1 MHKIFR
7 LLAAFFGLSLSYLYA
22 LPAMAGGFYLQEQ
35 SASAI
40 GSAFAGSAA
49 MPRDASIVYYNPAG
63 IPDIGGAQ
71 IYAGASI
78 ISARADMQDRG
89 STLLGAPVG
98 GVDSDDATPVAYLPH
113 FYAVTPL
120 YGDRLWFG
128 LGVSAPFGLSTRYN
142 NNWFGRYDAIKS
154 ELLTTDISP
163 NFAVKV
169 NDWLS
174 VGGGANLQFADA
186 ELTNAVTN
194 GVTEGVSM
202 LKGRDWSLG
211 FNAGVMVKPHEDT
224 TVGVHY
230 RSPMSHTLDGRI
242 NVRGVAGLNESTPG
256 TAPLRLP
263 EVLSMGVAHDLTDR
277 WTVLG
282 EANWFGWN
290 RFEGVRAVR
299 STNNTVATNVN
310 YDYSATW
317 SVALGFEYH
326 WDARTT
332 LRGGY
337 EYDETPSA
345 DKDRSARIPDGDRNM
360 FAAGLSYQITPKVSF
375 DAGALYALIF
385 DEEIDVTRNA
395 GIARVQAER
404 KDSDFAIVSF
414 GLSYKF

>member
-1 MHKIFR
+1 MRIC
-7 LLAAFFGLSLSYLYA
+7 LLAALSGFMLSYLYT
-22 LPAMAGGFYLQEQ
+22 PSAMAGGFYLQEQ
-35 SASAI
+35 SASAM

-63 IPDIGGAQ
+63 IPDIGERQ

-78 ISARADMQDRG
+78 ISARSDMQDRG
-89 STLLGAPVG
+89 STLLGGPVG
-98 GVDSDDATPVAYLPH
+98 GVDSDDAMPVAYLPH
-113 FYAVTPL
+113 FYAVMPI
-120 YGDRLWFG
+120 YGEKLWFG
-128 LGVSAPFGLSTRYN
+128 VGVSTPFGLSTRYN

-154 ELLTTDISP
+154 ELRTADVSP
-163 NFAVKV
+163 NFAMKV

-174 VGGGANLQFADA
+174 FGGGANLQFADA
-186 ELTNAVTN
+186 ELTSTVTN

-202 LKGRDWSLG
+202 LKGHDWSLG
-211 FNAGVMVKPHEDT
+211 FNAGVMIKPTEDT

-230 RSPMSHTLDGRI
+230 RSPMSHVLDGRI

-256 TAPLRLP
+256 TAPLRMP
-263 EVLSMGVAHDLTDR
+263 EVLSMGVAHNLDER
-277 WTVLG
+277 WTLLG

-290 RFEGVRAVR
+290 RFEGIRAVR
-299 STNNTVATNVN
+299 STNNTVATSIN

-317 SVALGFEYH
+317 NVGLGFEYQ

-337 EYDETPSA
+337 EYDETPTA

-360 FAAGLSYQITPKVSF
+360 FAAGMSYRISPKVSF

-385 DEEIDVTRNA
+385 DEEIDVNRN
-395 GIARVQAER
+395 GGVARVHAER

-414 GLSYKF
+414 GLSYRF